1 MKKVLS
7 IITIAF
13 LLTSCGISE
22 KVELSLADQ
31 IAGDYSVNTFTL
43 RGQKIPL
50 PINLG
55 GEYLA
60 IDMQI
65 HKQNEE
71 LVNVKLITKST
82 TNGNTSESV
91 DDIQNVVLSKNETG
105 FIDLMSENQRLGFY
119 SEGSVT
125 FEIEQNGEKSSFS
138 ASKK

>member
-65 HKQNEE
+65 HKQIHM
-71 LVNVKLITKST
+71 LIH
-82 TNGNTSESV
+82 
-91 DDIQNVVLSKNETG
+91 
-105 FIDLMSENQRLGFY
+105 
-119 SEGSVT
+119 
-125 FEIEQNGEKSSFS
+125 SS
-138 ASKK
+138 AN

>member
-65 HKQNEE
+65 HKENEE

-105 FIDLMSENQRLGFY
+105 SIDLMSENQRLGFY